1 MHSVTFILLI
11 LVIKSYCLYNIPVY
25 YSVETINYSI
35 TVLHNII
42 LNFAPSD
49 HHLYWSV
56 QLPNRPYLAIKK
68 ICFDCQVVNLR
79 LQHFLWYISYLYY
92 FVLAYQNIS

>member
-11 LVIKSYCLYNIPVY
+11 LVIKLYCFYNIPVY
-25 YSVETINYSI
+25 YSVETIDYSI

-49 HHLYWSV
+49 HLLYWYV
-56 QLPNRPYLAIKK
+56 QSPNRPYLAIKK
-68 ICFDCQVVNLR
+68 ICFDCQVVILR
-79 LQHFLWYISYLYY
+79 LEHFLSYISNLYY
-92 FVLAYQNIS
+92 STIAYHSLS